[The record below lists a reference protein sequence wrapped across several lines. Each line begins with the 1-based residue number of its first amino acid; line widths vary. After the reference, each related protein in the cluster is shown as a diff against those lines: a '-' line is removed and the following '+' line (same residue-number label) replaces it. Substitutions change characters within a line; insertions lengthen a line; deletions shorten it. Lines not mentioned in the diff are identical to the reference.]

1 MKKLVVAVT
10 MLSVF
15 GFLLTVGAWAQSAPG
30 PGTSREPTITR
41 PAAPGATTPGMIN
54 EVYASKLIGANV
66 RNTQGEN
73 LGKIDELVIDPK
85 DARIKA
91 AIVSVGGVLGLGSK
105 SVAIPWDK
113 MTMGTDADRDTIVVA
128 MAREEL
134 EKAPGWQRSDR

>member
-134 EKAPGWQRSDR
+134 EKAPGWQKSDR